1 MKTNAFSVQILFC
14 LLFIGGLSTAFAQTF
29 DISSGGAPT
38 ITGALSGSVT
48 GSSSV
53 TTNLS
58 VTINF
63 GQVSPLNTNNVVKV
77 VIPIGIRSSAAYEVT
92 ATVTGSVDA
101 NLQSIQGSD
110 VGFGVNNF
118 RPMGNRAQVCSNSDH
133 IFYTPFENDP
143 ATTRTINGTTG
154 RAQYPSTLN
163 NLGVAT
169 TILSGPRLTQGSMAR
184 ATINGYIFDTI
195 FVVTPQFYA
204 AGTASGTITF
214 TISSGPN
221 VPC

>member
-1 MKTNAFSVQILFC
+1 MKTNAFSIQILFC
-14 LLFIGGLSTAFAQTF
+14 LLFIGGLSNAFAQTF

-63 GQVSPLNTNNVVKV
+63 GQVSPLNTNNIVKV
-77 VIPIGIRSSAAYEVT
+77 IVPIAVRSNAAYRVT

-101 NLQSIQGSD
+101 NLQAIQGSD
-110 VGFGVNNF
+110 VGFGANNL
-118 RPMGNRAQVCSNSDH
+118 RAMGNRSEVCNDSDH
-133 IFYTPFENDP
+133 IFYAPFNNDP

-163 NLGVAT
+163 NIAVAT
-169 TILSGPRLTQGSMAR
+169 TILSGPRLTQGSMNR
-184 ATINGYIFDTI
+184 ATNNGYIFDTI

-214 TISSGPN
+214 TISSGPTA
-221 VPC
+221 PC

>member
-1 MKTNAFSVQILFC
+1 MKKNAFSIQILFC
-14 LLFIGGLSTAFAQTF
+14 LLFIGGLGNVFSQTF

-48 GSSSV
+48 GSSSLTTDLTV
-53 TTNLS
+53 T
-58 VTINF
+58 VNF
-63 GQVSPLNTNNVVKV
+63 GQVSPINTNNIIKV
-77 VIPIGIRSSAAYEVT
+77 IVPIGIRSTTAYEVT

-110 VGFGVNNF
+110 VGFGTNNF
-118 RPMGNRAQVCSNSDH
+118 RPMGNRAQVCNNSAH
-133 IFYTPFENDP
+133 IFYTPFNNDP

-163 NLGVAT
+163 SIGVAT
-169 TILSGPRLTQGSMAR
+169 TILSGPRLTLGSISR
-184 ATINGYIFDTI
+184 ATTNGYIFDVI
-195 FVVTPQFYA
+195 FVITPQYYA
-204 AGTASGTITF
+204 AGTAGGTITF
-214 TISSGPN
+214 TISAGPN